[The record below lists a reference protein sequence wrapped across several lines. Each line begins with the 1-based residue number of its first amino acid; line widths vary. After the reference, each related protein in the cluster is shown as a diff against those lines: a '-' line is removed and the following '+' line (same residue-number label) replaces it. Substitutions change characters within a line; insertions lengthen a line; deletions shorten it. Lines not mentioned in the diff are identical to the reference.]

1 MVNDLALKV
10 HCNNI
15 DAGCEEE
22 ATLEQMEEHEMECGF
37 RPIQC
42 VFGCERSLE
51 YRNYSDHF
59 LSAHDYPEKSWTQFK
74 CSYPVY
80 IHAWEDPK
88 HGHRFHVTLALMHTH
103 GILRITVH
111 AGRKMAKSYR

>member
-10 HCNNI
+10 HCNNV

-42 VFGCERSLE
+42 IFGCGQRLE

-59 LSAHDYPEKSWTQFK
+59 LSAHGHPEKSWNLHKSDYLNYTQ
-74 CSYPVY
+74 
-80 IHAWEDPK
+80 AWEDPK
-88 HGHRFHVTLALMHTH
+88 HGHRFHVSLHLMHEH
-103 GILRITVH
+103 GLLRITVH
-111 AGRKMAKSYR
+111 AGRKIAKSYR